1 LRGGRRRSDRRP
13 APFEHRHCA
22 YKGAAR
28 KRLGFFPDDG
38 SVEFKGPSRG
48 YGYEPKMSLELT
60 RMRAIDHYRLDGSDA
75 AIVAAGHT
83 VLDLGVARRLTRMV
97 ELNLSIDNLMNR
109 NYWETQNYFAS
120 RVTPEAPI
128 VSRIH
133 ATPAYPLT
141 AVAGLTFRFGSK

>member
-1 LRGGRRRSDRRP
+1 VDT
-13 APFEHRHCA
+13 APHLVA
-22 YKGAAR
+22 NSALMLAAWH
-28 KRLGFFPDDG
+28 GWSG
-38 SVEFKGPSRG
+38 S
-48 YGYEPKMSLELT
+48 L

-97 ELNLSIDNLMNR
+97 ELNLSIDNLTNR
-109 NYWETQNYFAS
+109 NYWKTQNYFAS